1 MIKKAGDQPAFLL
14 ASQEG
19 LEPPTPNLEGSCSIR
34 MSYWLLVTGNAKL
47 VPEAGLE
54 PATPDGGQIL
64 SLLCKPFHHSGTGLL
79 SNKKASS
86 MEITRL
92 DRYDTK

>member
-34 MSYWLLVTGNAKL
+34 MSYWLSGDVTLDGARGRTRTGN
-47 VPEAGLE
+47 P
-54 PATPDGGQIL
+54 
-64 SLLCKPFHHSGTGLL
+64 
-79 SNKKASS
+79 
-86 MEITRL
+86 
-92 DRYDTK
+92 